1 MTRRRAN
8 NEGSVYK
15 RKDGRWVGQVTVQ
28 GRPVAKYGKTKGECL
43 EWVKTM
49 LAQIDG
55 GMNWQGTRV
64 TLAEYMQEWLKTVQN
79 TVKPKTIEQYIQVSN
94 QHILPMLGKYKLK
107 DLRPDRIQAFYN
119 RKLEGGASQRTVVMI
134 HNVLHHALRRALQL
148 GLVTRNST
156 DAVVKPKL
164 KRTEMHVLDEIQVR
178 SLLMAAKSSKME
190 GLLQLAI
197 TTGMREGELI
207 GLKWADLDWTG
218 RRLHVQRQ
226 VQRIKKEGL
235 VFSSPKTAKSRRVVA
250 LGSGTIEKLREQL
263 ERQQLE
269 RMFAGTKWV
278 ENDLI
283 FANTI
288 GKPME
293 PANVLKLFKELLVK
307 ANLPDIRFHDL
318 RHTAATLMLLQEVHP
333 KIVQERLGH
342 SDISLTL
349 NTYSH
354 VLPSMQE
361 GAADKMDELVTLTDV
376 GKELQKKKVAK

>member
-1 MTRRRAN
+1 MGWASDCPGTTGQQIRQDERGVPGMGQNHAGPDRWRDELAGNSGHVGRVYARVAEDRPKFGQAKDHRA
-8 NEGSVYK
+8 VYP
-15 RKDGRWVGQVTVQ
+15 DCQ
-28 GRPVAKYGKTKGECL
+28 
-43 EWVKTM
+43 
-49 LAQIDG
+49 
-55 GMNWQGTRV
+55 
-64 TLAEYMQEWLKTVQN
+64 
-79 TVKPKTIEQYIQVSN
+79 
-94 QHILPMLGKYKLK
+94 QHILPALGKYKLK

-119 RKLEGGASQRTVVMI
+119 WKLEQGASQRTVVMI

-148 GLVTRNST
+148 GLVTRNSA
-156 DAVVKPKL
+156 DAVIKPKL
-164 KRTEMHVLDEIQVR
+164 KRTEMKVLDEIQVR
-178 SLLMAAKSSKME
+178 SLLMAAKGSRME
-190 GLLQLAI
+190 AFLQLAI

-218 RRLHVQRQ
+218 RKIHIQRQ
-226 VQRIKKEGL
+226 VQRIKKQGL

-250 LGSGTIEKLREQL
+250 IGAATIEKLREQL

-269 RMFAGTKWV
+269 RMFASTKWV

-283 FANTI
+283 FANRI

-361 GAADKMDELVTLTDV
+361 DAAEKMDKLVTLTEV
-376 GKELQKKKVAK
+376 GKELQKKKVTR